1 MCSERQFSL
10 VQFTSADVNPGLELQ
25 GPDSGLGRGGR
36 DDSFFSER
44 RYASAVI
51 TMAYLCLSDTD
62 WCSNETSK
70 RIELVLA
77 WRRFILDCF
86 KEIEK

>member
-25 GPDSGLGRGGR
+25 GPDSGLGWGGR

-51 TMAYLCLSDTD
+51 TMPICAYMTQIGVLMKRLNGSNWFWHGGDLS
-62 WCSNETSK
+62 
-70 RIELVLA
+70 
-77 WRRFILDCF
+77 
-86 KEIEK
+86 